1 MLLDLDEFLTAPDHS
16 WPRGKW
22 WERPS
27 LSLSVALRLFSQR
40 GADVIRVHW
49 RVYGANSIDD
59 NPTCATLPTFRRPS
73 NHDCP
78 SHRIFKTL
86 FRARPGLT
94 ARRAAAQRSRAPF
107 EDSAHTFAA
116 DGENISACVLSRAA
130 SSGTSRCSLSGMP
143 PPLAGFEALV
153 LRHYVTRSRGEWAR
167 KVAFAKRARRCSA
180 VAVADEVANASRRSA
195 LSAATCDEGVRYS
208 RAWAN
213 RTFEFL
219 NQPWK
224 SPALA
229 HHAPYFNRCRMDPHR
244 WNSLNKQTSWPR
256 KLPLLGAESELFDS
270 LGNLNTSSLLGPSA
284 ALPPRVTVG
293 GSGRAG
299 LSHAEVGLVLV
310 ASVMQIELCYVKE
323 WVEYHLDHGGPRST
337 LYLLPQRGAPTIA
350 ATAVPDAGQERFM
363 REFSVV
369 DHPRVH
375 VLCNVSGMPGGCAS
389 PQAVPYLHRTSHQE
403 LMLRH
408 LVPKRECAAPASS
421 IPHVRHAPSMR
432 RL

>member
-1 MLLDLDEFLTAPDHS
+1 MVSLVSGELGGACAPRRVCGG
-16 WPRGKW
+16 PGR
-22 WERPS
+22 
-27 LSLSVALRLFSQR
+27 VAL
-40 GADVIRVHW
+40 GAAV
-49 RVYGANSIDD
+49 S
-59 NPTCATLPTFRRPS
+59 PEKTFFFFVLLIRRPTGS
-73 NHDCP
+73 M
-78 SHRIFKTL
+78 
-86 FRARPGLT
+86 
-94 ARRAAAQRSRAPF
+94 
-107 EDSAHTFAA
+107 
-116 DGENISACVLSRAA
+116 GEA
-130 SSGTSRCSLSGMP
+130 M
-143 PPLAGFEALV
+143 
-153 LRHYVTRSRGEWAR
+153 
-167 KVAFAKRARRCSA
+167 
-180 VAVADEVANASRRSA
+180 
-195 LSAATCDEGVRYS
+195 
-208 RAWAN
+208 
-213 RTFEFL
+213 
-219 NQPWK
+219 
-224 SPALA
+224 
-229 HHAPYFNRCRMDPHR
+229 
-244 WNSLNKQTSWPR
+244 
-256 KLPLLGAESELFDS
+256 
-270 LGNLNTSSLLGPSA
+270 LGPSA

-363 REFSVV
+363 REFSV